1 MTGSIMQL
9 ARVHG
14 PGDVRLDPVP
24 VPEAGPGEAVV
35 RVAACG
41 ICGSDLGYIAQGGLG
56 GGPLAEPLPIG
67 HEFAGEVVAVG
78 PGVEAGIA
86 PGLRVAVNPDDGYI
100 GGGGPE
106 GAMAQYIR
114 VTQARIGSTL
124 YPLADHVGYAE
135 AALAEP
141 LSVAL
146 HGLRLMDVQAHH
158 KVAVLG
164 AGPIG
169 LCAVAMLRH
178 LGCRDIAIFDR
189 VDSRLERAAA
199 LGAGLA
205 VNTARESIADALCR
219 YHGEGNRFGARFA
232 ETDVF
237 VDCVGVEAVLQEVI
251 AIARYKARIA
261 IIALY
266 KKPASIDMFKLMAN
280 EILISGSIADDR
292 KPEFGEALAMVAKGE
307 QDLSPLISHR
317 LDFSHF
323 AEALDI
329 ARDAEKSAKVMLTF
343 AEDPA

>member
-1 MTGSIMQL
+1 MMGATMQL
-9 ARVHG
+9 ARIHG
-14 PGDVRLDPVP
+14 PGDVRLDTVA

-41 ICGSDLGYIAQGGLG
+41 ICGSDLSYIAQGGLG
-56 GGPLAEPLPIG
+56 GPLGEPLPIG
-67 HEFAGEVVAVG
+67 HEFAGEVVSVG
-78 PGVEAGIA
+78 PDVDDRIV
-86 PGLRVAVNPDDGYI
+86 PGLRVAVNPDDAYI

-106 GAMAQYIR
+106 GAMAHYIR
-114 VTQARIGSTL
+114 VTQAQIGSTL
-124 YPLADHVGYAE
+124 YPLADHVGYGE

-146 HGLRLMDVQAHH
+146 HGMRLTDVQAHH

-178 LGCRDIAIFDR
+178 LGCTDIAIFDR
-189 VDSRLERAAA
+189 VDSRLERAKA
-199 LGAGLA
+199 LGADLA
-205 VNTARESIADALCR
+205 VNTAEESISDALCR
-219 YHGEGNRFGARFA
+219 FHGEGNRFGARFA

-237 VDCVGVEAVLQEVI
+237 IDCVGVEAVLQEVI
-251 AIARYKARIA
+251 AIAKYKARIA

-266 KKPASIDMFKLMAN
+266 KKPASVDLFKVMAN

-292 KPEFGEALAMVAKGE
+292 KPEFGEALEMIAGGR
-307 QDLSPLISHR
+307 QDLTPLISHR

-323 AEALDI
+323 TDALDI
-329 ARDAEKSAKVMLTF
+329 ARDAVKSAKVMLTF
-343 AEDPA
+343 NQEPA